1 MRNRYLPS
9 PRWEGVS
16 GTRESGSCWGGVG
29 STSSWLR
36 RKDQPHTR
44 KPTPAIITT
53 TLITDQT
60 MFSAVGLLPISG
72 SWGQLLGYG
81 AVVPGRSGAAAQA
94 VQKKKPVI
102 CARRSAL

>member
-9 PRWEGVS
+9 PRCEGVS

-29 STSSWLR
+29 STSSCLR

-72 SWGQLLGYG
+72 SWGQLL
-81 AVVPGRSGAAAQA
+81 V
-94 VQKKKPVI
+94 
-102 CARRSAL
+102 